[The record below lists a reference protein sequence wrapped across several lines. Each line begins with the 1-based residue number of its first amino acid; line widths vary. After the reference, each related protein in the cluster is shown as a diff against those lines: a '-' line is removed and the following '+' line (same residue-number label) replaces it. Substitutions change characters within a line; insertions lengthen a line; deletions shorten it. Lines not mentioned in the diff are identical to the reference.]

1 MWTRRISPRAIVFDF
16 LTFFLLSF
24 FCEILKNFVF
34 LNYEIGIGADTIV
47 AGLAA
52 AAGAAA
58 AAFSLLRR
66 ANSQGGY
73 GGRKRRALEQQVLV
87 YICLFTFLFLHVLL
101 VYLFRVVQKKYF
113 KKWNYWILK
122 KIVPNYIYANWQQ

>member
-1 MWTRRISPRAIVFDF
+1 MWPRRISPRAIVFDF
-16 LTFFLLSF
+16 LNFFLLSF
-24 FCEILKNFVF
+24 FCEILKIFVF

-73 GGRKRRALEQQVLV
+73 GGRRRRALEQQVLV
-87 YICLFTFLFLHVLL
+87 YVCLHFFFSTY
-101 VYLFRVVQKKYF
+101 YLFNFSESFRRNISRNGIIGFSKR
-113 KKWNYWILK
+113 LC
-122 KIVPNYIYANWQQ
+122 